1 VDRRSLVFL
10 IPLLGF
16 VLVTPMSG
24 VLSRAYAFGPTC
36 QYSSVDYSYPNEV
49 NLGQQFVVSISLPT
63 VCPQANNYHLM
74 ARFDVENSISMWS
87 MSRSKIRNIMSAPLI
102 VVDPDATI
110 EQAAK
115 VMAHHK
121 VRRLPVVGKG
131 GLSGIITITDV
142 AKYFSEFPEN
152 PNPLLSAL
160 ARSNNKIYA

>member
-1 VDRRSLVFL
+1 MAKEPMMIDSERTVKETAIAMDRSGHGCLLVSSGGKV
-10 IPLLGF
+10 IGI
-16 VLVTPMSG
+16 VTERDLVR
-24 VLSRAYAFGPTC
+24 RALTKG
-36 QYSSVDYSYPNEV
+36 
-49 NLGQQFVVSISLPT
+49 G
-63 VCPQANNYHLM
+63 
-74 ARFDVENSISMWS
+74 S